1 MSMGQSSSDPR
12 TFSGF
17 TDLTILRAN
26 RLLAALP
33 ASVLQEIAPHL
44 RQLNLE
50 RGRVLFEPGD
60 DVDLPA
66 RSAPISLLLV
76 SRDGREAE
84 AASIGREGAAGG
96 IVSSGHKPAYGR
108 AVVQIAGPVLVIA
121 TEQLEGAKRR
131 RPEIADLFSRYA
143 DALLAQVM
151 QSVVCNALHP
161 VEQRACRWLLA
172 THDRSDTDII
182 RLTQQSLAEML
193 GVQRTTVSGVAKTL
207 EHRGVIRQHHGRG
220 GPLQPAA
227 ARSLR
232 RLGED
237 RLRRRACP
245 GPRPGPGSG
254 PAAAPDPPAAR
265 RGF

>member
-12 TFSGF
+12 AYAGLSDTSA
-17 TDLTILRAN
+17 LRAN

-33 ASVLQEIAPHL
+33 NAVLQDIAPHL
-44 RQLNLE
+44 RALTLE

-60 DVDLPA
+60 DVDLTHFPT
-66 RSAPISLLLV
+66 RSAIISLQLV
-76 SRDGREAE
+76 TRDGREVE

-121 TEQLEGAKRR
+121 TEQLEAAKRR

-172 THDRSDTDII
+172 THDRSETDII

-207 EHRGVIRQHHGRG
+207 EHRGLIRQHHGHVEVLDRDG
-220 GPLQPAA
+220 LEEACCECYRA
-227 ARSLR
+227 V
-232 RLGED
+232 ED
-237 RLRRRACP
+237 HFNLLLPEVAE
-245 GPRPGPGSG
+245 
-254 PAAAPDPPAAR
+254 D
-265 RGF
+265 

>member
-12 TFSGF
+12 AYGGVSDTSA
-17 TDLTILRAN
+17 LRAN

-33 ASVLQEIAPHL
+33 SAVLNDIAPHL

-60 DVDLPA
+60 DVDLTHFPT
-66 RSAPISLLLV
+66 RSAIISLQLV
-76 SRDGREAE
+76 TRDGREVE

-207 EHRGVIRQHHGRG
+207 EHRGLIRQHHGHVEVIDRDG
-220 GPLQPAA
+220 LEEACCECYQAVEDHF
-227 ARSLR
+227 SL
-232 RLGED
+232 LLPEVSED
-237 RLRRRACP
+237 
-245 GPRPGPGSG
+245 
-254 PAAAPDPPAAR
+254 
-265 RGF
+265 